1 MSYHHVLNHDET
13 MVVKQSSVGVT
24 GSVLP
29 LPNREN
35 MTRYD
40 VSHLDTEAVC
50 NDGSSGV
57 YYHRI
62 GTPLNA
68 TRQVL

>member
-1 MSYHHVLNHDET
+1 M
-13 MVVKQSSVGVT
+13 KQSSVGGAGT
-24 GSVLP
+24 VLT

-35 MTRYD
+35 MTRHD
-40 VSHLDTEAVC
+40 VSHLDAEAVC

>member
-1 MSYHHVLNHDET
+1 MLKHNQT
-13 MVVKQSSVGVT
+13 MVAKQSSVGVT
-24 GSVLP
+24 GNVLP
-29 LPNREN
+29 LPNRES

-40 VSHLDTEAVC
+40 VSHLDAEAVC
-50 NDGSSGV
+50 NDGSPGV

-68 TRQVL
+68 TRQDF